1 MNWSPELIVALVGG
15 LLGLVGVVLGLLNN
29 QSLRQ
34 QAGQQVDGLS
44 RLKEDLR
51 LEHDSRFSAASSEL
65 RERIAHL
72 DSQYAERMGKI
83 ELEMTQ
89 LSEYLSARRTI
100 RVTLLAAASR
110 ARQAA
115 ASLVSSGVNLHDPNT
130 ATPESAGA
138 LQAIA
143 SFFAVLND
151 VKYRAYL
158 NGSEV
163 NQLGQVSQAL
173 SKLFLSLELETETER
188 QRELRLAQEDLGQ
201 AVEGLEEMFLPN
213 VQPKKLMMG
222 NA

>member
-1 MNWSPELIVALVGG
+1 MNWSPELIVALIGG

-34 QAGQQVDGLS
+34 QASKQVDGLS

-51 LEHDSRFSAASSEL
+51 LENDSRFSAASSEI

-72 DSQYAERMGKI
+72 DSQYVERIGKI

-115 ASLVSSGVNLHDPNT
+115 ASLVSSGVNLHDPST

-143 SFFAVLND
+143 SFFAILND

-222 NA
+222 N